1 MNTKTETDGRDDFI
15 GITLAVL
22 MFALQGCM
30 LMTMTT
36 ERVANQD
43 PGSRSAIVADAGDRA
58 FHGNPV

>member
-1 MNTKTETDGRDDFI
+1 MNTKTESDGRDDFI

-36 ERVANQD
+36 DRVAD
-43 PGSRSAIVADAGDRA
+43 RDTGTRSAIVAVAGDRA
-58 FHGNPV
+58 VHGNPV